1 MYTRLL
7 VVCLL
12 LTVQNVLAKQMNG
25 LFVAEVTAA
34 SQSREDRNFALRE
47 AFVIVLNR
55 VAAGNAVMLDSA
67 VRNALNNAAS
77 YVDQYQY
84 MLASDSEDKESPRI
98 LRVVFSEEAVMELMR
113 SGGLAIWGKRRDEVL
128 MWVVIEQRGKQVLFD
143 VEQNEELN
151 EALQAAARL
160 KGIPVLLPL
169 MDLEERQR
177 ISAGD
182 IGSAEVEKL
191 LVVSKRYGVTT
202 MLSGKVVK
210 QRSCWRSEWVLHFNN
225 KVERWDVPCENL
237 SANLETAFQG
247 VYDRLSVF
255 YAEKL

>member
-1 MYTRLL
+1 M
-7 VVCLL
+7 L
-12 LTVQNVLAKQMNG
+12 LTTQYVSANELKG
-25 LFVAEVTAA
+25 LFTAEVMVQ
-34 SQSREDRNFALRE
+34 SQSREDRNMALRE
-47 AFVIVLNR
+47 AFVIVLSR
-55 VAAGNAVMLDSA
+55 VGADRELMLDSA
-67 VRNALNNAAS
+67 VRKALNKAAS

-84 MLASDSEDKESPRI
+84 VLTSDGEDKESSRI

-113 SGGLAIWGKRRDEVL
+113 SSGLAIWDKRRDEVL
-128 MWVVIEQRGKQVLFD
+128 MWVVIEQRGKQTLLD
-143 VEQNEELN
+143 IEQNEALN

-182 IGSAEVEKL
+182 IGSAKVEKL
-191 LVVSKRYGVTT
+191 LAVSKRYGVTT
-202 MLSGKVVK
+202 ILSGKVVK
-210 QRSCWRSEWVLHFNN
+210 QRSCWRSEWALHFNN

-255 YAEKL
+255 YAEKLR

>member
-1 MYTRLL
+1 M
-7 VVCLL
+7 L
-12 LTVQNVLAKQMNG
+12 LTAQYVSANELKG
-25 LFVAEVTAA
+25 LFTAEVVVQ
-34 SQSREDRNFALRE
+34 SQSREDRNTALRE

-55 VAAGNAVMLDSA
+55 VGAGRELMLDVA
-67 VRNALNNAAS
+67 VRKALNNASS

-84 MLASDSEDKESPRI
+84 ALASDSEDKESPRI
-98 LRVVFSEEAVMELMR
+98 LRVVFGEEAVMELMR
-113 SGGLAIWGKRRDEVL
+113 SSGLAIWNKRRDEVL
-128 MWVVIEQRGKQVLFD
+128 LWLVIEQRGKQTLLD
-143 VEQNEELN
+143 VEQNMGLN
-151 EALQAAARL
+151 VALQAAAQL

-182 IGSAEVEKL
+182 IGSVEVEKL
-191 LVVSKRYGVTT
+191 LAVSKRYGVTT
-202 MLSGKVVK
+202 ILSGKVVK